1 MTRRE
6 AEGLSSRKKPKMSH
20 LRGAAAAAIV
30 VLLGASGCQA
40 PPVQGGR
47 QNQDEATVLTVATAA
62 GPDSRAANQIQE
74 FARHVTALS
83 SAAIRI
89 EPVLKAAADEADAW
103 NQAVAQSTEGGDFDM
118 ALIPTRTW
126 ASEGI
131 TSFDALSAPF
141 LIASD
146 ELVGQVVAP
155 DTAGG
160 MLDDLKQI
168 GVTGLALFPDSLRRL
183 FSFAGPVFTPSDL
196 AGKVVRAPRSA
207 TTYAT
212 LTSLGANPRA
222 LTGDLFA
229 EALASGTVQAA
240 ESSFM
245 RAGSYPKGSVTTGNL
260 PLYPKINTLVINSAT
275 YGRLTANERRILQ
288 EAASQTREAAKGA
301 MHTLDEASA
310 YCQNGGTIVNA
321 TEQQVAAFMAAVG
334 PVYTQLAKDAQA
346 RALIDKV
353 RTFTGASEPDAI
365 PECGPGNGAQPLR

>member
-1 MTRRE
+1 
-6 AEGLSSRKKPKMSH
+6 MSPW
-20 LRGAAAAAIV
+20 RGAAAAAIV
-30 VLLGASGCQA
+30 VLLGSSGCQV
-40 PPVQGGR
+40 PRPVQGDR
-47 QNQDEATVLTVATAA
+47 QDQDEATVLTVATAA
-62 GPDSRAANQIQE
+62 GPESRAASQIQE
-74 FARHVTALS
+74 FARHVTTLS

-103 NQAVAQSTEGGDFDM
+103 DQAVAQSTEGGDFDM

-131 TSFDALSAPF
+131 TSFDVLSAPF

-146 ELVGQVVAP
+146 ELVSRVVAP

-168 GVTGLALFPDSLRRL
+168 GVTGLALFPDAQRRL

-212 LTSLGANPRA
+212 LTSLGASPRA
-222 LTGDLFA
+222 LTGDLFV

-240 ESSFM
+240 ESSFS
-245 RAGSYPKGSVTTGNL
+245 RARSYPKGSVTTGNL
-260 PLYPKINTLVINSAT
+260 PLYPKINTLVINTAT
-275 YGRLTANERRILQ
+275 YGRLTANERRIVQ
-288 EAASQTREAAKGA
+288 EAASQTRETAKGA
-301 MHTLDEASA
+301 MHTADEASA

-321 TEQQVAAFMAAVG
+321 TEQQVAAFRAAVG
-334 PVYTQLAKDAQA
+334 PVYAQLARDPQA
-346 RALIDKV
+346 KAFIERV
-353 RTFTGASEPDAI
+353 RTFTGASEPDPI